1 MFSFPDL
8 ATQAIPKDK
17 KSAEDGRKKRKSP
30 REQTNKDKGASEEPA
45 TPAESGSKK
54 RRGRQRKMEAT
65 TPYRLAARMDTN
77 NGNDK
82 SIHLRNYYSLLYTRA
97 VSITK
102 QQNN

>member
-8 ATQAIPKDK
+8 ATKASLKDK
-17 KSAEDGRKKRKSP
+17 KSAEYERKKRKSSQ
-30 REQTNKDKGASEEPA
+30 EQTNKDEGASEEPA

-65 TPYRLAARMDTN
+65 TPYRLVARMDTN
-77 NGNDK
+77 NGNDG
-82 SIHLRNYYSLLYTRA
+82 SIPLRNYYSLSCTRA
-97 VSITK
+97 VLITE

>member
-8 ATQAIPKDK
+8 ATKAALKDK
-17 KSAEDGRKKRKSP
+17 KSAEDGRRKRKSSQ
-30 REQTNKDKGASEEPA
+30 EQTNKDEGASEEPA

-77 NGNDK
+77 NGNDR
-82 SIHLRNYYSLLYTRA
+82 SIHFRNYYSLPYTWA
-97 VSITK
+97 VLIT
-102 QQNN
+102 